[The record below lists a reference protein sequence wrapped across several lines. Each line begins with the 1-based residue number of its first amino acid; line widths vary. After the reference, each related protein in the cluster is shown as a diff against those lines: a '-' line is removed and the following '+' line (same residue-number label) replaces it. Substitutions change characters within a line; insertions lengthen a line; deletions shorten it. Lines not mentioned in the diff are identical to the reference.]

1 MRPDQMP
8 DYGQLVSFMVS
19 QIVSEPEAVTVE
31 VEQDGHRA
39 IVRVRTS
46 PADLGK
52 VIGRNG
58 RHIEAIRTV
67 VKAAS
72 LRSRDWV
79 HVEVRD

>member
-1 MRPDQMP
+1 MP
-8 DYGQLVSFMVS
+8 DYGELVTFMVS
-19 QIVSEPEAVTVE
+19 RIVSQPEAVAVE

-39 IVRVRTS
+39 LVRVRTA
-46 PADLGK
+46 PLDLGK